1 MGKFWVVHWAQNLVK
16 WDRIFVLIPVGWVDG
31 SVVYPFVRVL
41 SAGRGYD
48 ANTEITCMYLTRS
61 EKSIIL
67 GVSRYGSDVT
77 GESDELKGD
86 VIVLDT
92 ETWKVRNY
100 YPEVSGYPAD
110 VLVKY
115 QENYRGGKDKN
126 GKMMD
131 NI

>member
-1 MGKFWVVHWAQNLVK
+1 M
-16 WDRIFVLIPVGWVDG
+16 
-31 SVVYPFVRVL
+31 
-41 SAGRGYD
+41 
-48 ANTEITCMYLTRS
+48 
-61 EKSIIL
+61 

>member
-1 MGKFWVVHWAQNLVK
+1 M
-16 WDRIFVLIPVGWVDG
+16 
-31 SVVYPFVRVL
+31 
-41 SAGRGYD
+41 
-48 ANTEITCMYLTRS
+48 
-61 EKSIIL
+61 

-115 QENYRGGKDKN
+115 QEN
-126 GKMMD
+126 
-131 NI
+131 